1 MASTFSFQSR
11 SRHQVGWVSFGYGC
25 TLLIKDFKGYVINF
39 PVRWINIATFAG
51 TVSIKNTPLFPLG
64 APWQRSLF
72 LLVRLYIQVSDGPS
86 RYRLFVLIKSH
97 TIKKKNSGR
106 QTLIEISTVLLGN
119 SGGYLNCYIWLIVII
134 EALVTSPIEDDFET
148 CLTIVECLKESLIL
162 LVELT
167 YYIITYHNRAQM
179 IYL

>member
-39 PVRWINIATFAG
+39 PVRWINLATFAG
-51 TVSIKNTPLFPLG
+51 TVSIKNIPMLPLG

-97 TIKKKNSGR
+97 TIKKKKILDGKHWSRYQNCSPGKLR
-106 QTLIEISTVLLGN
+106 RIFKLL
-119 SGGYLNCYIWLIVII
+119 YLTNCYNWGVSYISHWKWFQNVFNYRWMSEGISNFTRRV
-134 EALVTSPIEDDFET
+134 D
-148 CLTIVECLKESLIL
+148 L
-162 LVELT
+162 L
-167 YYIITYHNRAQM
+167 YN
-179 IYL
+179 YLS

>member
-1 MASTFSFQSR
+1 MRRGFDLLSISFLMVIVKMASTFSFQSR

-39 PVRWINIATFAG
+39 PLRWINLATFAG

-97 TIKKKNSGR
+97 TIKKKKNSGR
-106 QTLIEISTVLLGN
+106 QTLIEISKLF
-119 SGGYLNCYIWLIVII
+119 SW
-134 EALVTSPIEDDFET
+134 ET
-148 CLTIVECLKESLIL
+148 PADI
-162 LVELT
+162 
-167 YYIITYHNRAQM
+167 
-179 IYL
+179 